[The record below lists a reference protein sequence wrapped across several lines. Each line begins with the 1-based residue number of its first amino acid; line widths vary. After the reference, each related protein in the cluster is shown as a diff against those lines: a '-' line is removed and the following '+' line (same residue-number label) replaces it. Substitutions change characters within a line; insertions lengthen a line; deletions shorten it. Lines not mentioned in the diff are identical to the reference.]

1 MCIISA
7 HLNIEKK
14 KIQEKMSKR
23 LTNKDVVFSWQ
34 KLMNDLA

>member
-1 MCIISA
+1 MCIISER
-7 HLNIEKK
+7 LNVKKK